1 MGKIQVIKSFALP
14 KFMYRASLI
23 SLDKT
28 MIKTINSIMFKFLWK
43 GKDKIRW
50 LALISEYKD
59 GGLRMPH
66 VESSITA
73 QITHNVPQKI
83 YRELF
88 QSMESCLS
96 YFLRDYGGDLI
107 LRCNF
112 NPPIPRTT
120 TSQDFIVIV
129 QLHGPL
135 STISEFL
142 PVIRSLM
149 RYYGIISF
157 YVLATNHYLAKSF
170 SQRELLRQRHF
181 IRRWQIVVVG
191 PLQGKRT

>member
-1 MGKIQVIKSFALP
+1 MRLFGECSGLKLNDGKTEAYWPGSSHNCKEPLSIETVNKPTKILGIFFTYNWTLKQELNLSTILDSLKKTLNSWQWRNLTIMGKIQVIKSFALP

-43 GKDKIRW
+43 GKDKIRR

-88 QSMESCLS
+88 QSMESCS
-96 YFLRDYGGDLI
+96 I
-107 LRCNF
+107 LLF
-112 NPPIPRTT
+112 
-120 TSQDFIVIV
+120 
-129 QLHGPL
+129 
-135 STISEFL
+135 
-142 PVIRSLM
+142 
-149 RYYGIISF
+149 
-157 YVLATNHYLAKSF
+157 
-170 SQRELLRQRHF
+170 
-181 IRRWQIVVVG
+181 
-191 PLQGKRT
+191 KRLWR